1 MDRPKKDYL
10 NLKKQFEVQQKT
22 IRDYTSKHKLM
33 VELNAKCQTFNSAL
47 EAQKVAYA
55 KLTKAYQKTTTNLS
69 LEVEKQKVSELKNTE
84 LEKDKVSLHDSLLLY
99 ENFEKNIN
107 ENTKS
112 LKRSKLKGK
121 LPLSDTTNAVLAKK
135 GRK

>member
-1 MDRPKKDYL
+1 M
-10 NLKKQFEVQQKT
+10 QQKT
-22 IRDYTSKHKLM
+22 ICDYTSKHKLM
-33 VELNAKCQTFNSAL
+33 VELNAKCQTFSSEL

-99 ENFEKNIN
+99 QNFEKNIN